1 MQSGQLLN
9 LQRLE
14 RQYLQTLSQN
24 GWESPVVVNAAVDFA
39 NTLIRDGRSLLKSG
53 NNPQAEMFFNRA
65 KEITT
70 PISITSGIFYTA
82 NFVLARGN
90 AILQIVQL
98 YEQQNQYQKAWMNI
112 KEVVPFMEKFAYT
125 KRVNISEDDQ
135 NVLKLYVQLLF
146 HGCEVCRMMHRKDD
160 MLDQCNKYVEILQRL
175 GITFDSLRNLTKD
188 EFHQEFKKWFL
199 MLAKAFYY
207 IGKSQFKV
215 GFEKEAL
222 RNLYKSW
229 QISELIYGM
238 DAPAT
243 IKARDK
249 YEKLSQK
256 MEFEMIMGK
265 EKVDFQQFKEDLQK
279 DVGQELLKKVVTLK
293 PNKNFNHHIIQQVK
307 SYQQIVGQLTQ
318 HTTKY
323 QMPEYVKKVRIEYE
337 DKLRTISFQQKFD
350 DSNNKQKQYQIKNK
364 KSSSRAVSTYNQSLL
379 PQDRL
384 FSPRLSN
391 ATQSQ
396 RSSLYQLENH
406 MDQLKQ
412 QLQTTELK
420 KDTVDDLLLSRPQ
433 IKSEYV
439 VQRKKKNDN
448 KETESAQQIK
458 NISKKKF
465 LSNRLIPRVLNKQS
479 SQLIH
484 IKSDSQQS
492 EQKIH
497 KLQTIQDLN
506 QQQQMDDLH
515 VPTTES
521 ILAQQ
526 QQQQIQQMPVI
537 QNVLTEVSEKNDN
550 HFADLLNKYTMDQLN
565 LAATIIQSCY
575 RRYSKGIKKVQSIQT
590 IELTPINLPRPINA
604 TQISEK
610 IDSQQTGRNQ
620 MKVSIKEMKNSVRRR
635 NFGFDSIVKEIKN
648 TDSDQSSSNKAKTVI
663 WSQLLKSS
671 TINQNRNCTSYLSC
685 SLILK
690 LRFGNSPIFGSEPL
704 VMPTLKIRIRR
715 KKKKYNMT
723 YLLVKYVYIC
733 SKLQLENQLQYIMNI
748 FADVQSIKAL
758 QLIVYFRLSNDK
770 QQYTLNFKINNFASY
785 LDEYQRWF
793 SKDRLQN
800 FNGLLSIYCKQQ
812 TLHQSNKY
820 HAIIFSGAEY
830 AHEIVSKLLYALK
843 NHYYLIRSVVGF
855 KIISMKD
862 VIQHQL
868 QHDIIDIRSYYK
880 NKQIE
885 KENKRRMIQRQFKIE
900 PIKIIEHKTEELP
913 TISSSSRNRKQQLF
927 SDEIKQSRE
936 QSIIIQDSDDNK
948 SDLSKGGVTSQSP
961 TEQKQFSNNFKSIEN
976 ISEKDFIQEIPQ
988 RNPKKQYS
996 VIHNR
1001 NTMASPRFDSII
1013 SSQALIRNAVQ
1024 RKTHVSHFLEF
1035 SKKQKPDEIKKE
1047 EFNFEP
1053 PISKQSL
1060 DEYSRDRS
1068 QSDIQFLND
1077 YLPEFQFAN
1086 LADFAEYQP
1095 QEGPIISFKNQFNY
1109 KSTYF
1114 PPRGQIIQ
1122 PEPEQFLP
1130 EYPDQFIM
1138 LNVTLR
1144 QDNSIKTGYIL
1155 YEDGSTYLVIDN
1167 QDGNIIKQLIQIDPG
1182 IRLPNRQKKL
1192 QILELLKEKKSSS
1205 QRLTLAQELKQYN
1218 YRHTEIILDRYIK
1231 RVNHYDEFIH
1241 NEIHQYLRTNQVMP
1255 PTEIKCLNYSEK
1267 RTSLILMPDL
1277 NRTET
1282 EEGIQLTIET
1292 GVNQSNEEAI
1302 DSKSFLTY
1310 RSKFHINNNKF
1321 YYFEENL
1328 NFKVETCFREVKILD
1343 TKLLYLSDQQA
1354 KQDLL
1359 VLKKNMHE
1367 LIRNQKLLV
1376 KITLYNPNQH
1386 LYYFRTI
1393 QSIQDIE
1400 KMLHIFIKPQLIGYQ
1415 IKSQAKLQRKL
1426 IGRALQFNRQ
1436 FVSLEDRN
1444 RDKFSGLDQFLL
1456 MYIIDPL
1463 QFINNENH
1471 RLLKQTILFYYFKQQ
1486 LKLTLI
1492 SSSRL
1497 RYFMKTYFHRKT
1509 FNAQSRVSNIGKVFV
1524 ECEVYQFNE
1533 FYCDQLTNDHTYFY
1547 FQITPQ
1553 ESRTKVFKLVLDFA
1567 DIKSICNKVTS
1578 HNCFQDKVLR
1588 EIIKILTAY
1597 LVCYRTN
1604 TYHGIKI
1611 PLSYIASQSKY
1622 DLHNTF
1628 TEVTYG
1634 SNILEEQQHARS
1646 SHPKLSILISDP
1658 MLRKKSQVQIMDVQI
1673 DNLQMPEEANK
1684 VLKNTTM
1691 LTPIFRGQKFIY
1703 KTTKIVNNMYVII
1716 TISYL
1721 SLNKFQIGLYIP
1733 QTCRNFSCYIS
1744 SNDFQNMNPVFLES
1758 IFPSCL
1764 VTKETIDQF
1773 YINRWKFSEMNKIYQ
1788 MAINHPDE
1796 FEDFY
1801 SEMRS
1806 QARAIPQS
1814 ELQKLTESKVSINN
1828 EDEFLDKPLDDTPKM
1843 LDSFSDQSRQN
1854 ARSSTQPPLF
1864 VKKQFSKQFSVQNSI
1879 GQTSMRLPLPTSQ
1892 FQQKTD
1898 KSIFY
1903 RNSPRVSNQDSIE
1916 NLYSSDKDLFFN
1928 QILVRKNNLD
1938 MISTFEIKIWES
1950 LIDRVKITKNQQN
1963 RFILNLD
1970 TFKGVLRENLY
1981 TQVVYLGN
1989 EVNALFEVFVENIR
2003 KPFNMLKPYI
2013 PIRLNESQNFQLY
2026 QRITLFEQ
2034 PKIVNF
2040 KLMLRKVLYS
2050 YYNDERRNLQN
2061 LKLNDC
2067 SVDQYEFIESDI
2079 QKCSVY
2085 MLNKLKKQLKLNP
2098 SKFIVQDVQGDE
2110 KCPQVIKVNANY
2122 EQYSSF
2128 KSYQYTLLK
2137 RMVFTMRPTQIY
2149 EKRKRFWLYFESMKN
2164 CKNTTVKYNLKEIQH
2179 CIPNAIGLLNL
2190 GLHQELGNR
2199 IYRSFKNRL
2208 LVSTHQLL
2216 Q

>member
-24 GWESPVVVNAAVDFA
+24 GWESPVVVNAAVEFA
-39 NTLIRDGRSLLKSG
+39 NTLIRDGRTLLKSD

-82 NFVLARGN
+82 NFVRARGN

-112 KEVVPFMEKFAYT
+112 KEVLPFMEKFAYT
-125 KRVNISEDDQ
+125 KRVNINEDDQ
-135 NVLKLYVQLLF
+135 NVLKIYVQLLF

-160 MLDQCNKYVEILQRL
+160 MLDQCNKYVEILNRL

-229 QISELIYGM
+229 QIFELIYGM

-279 DVGQELLKKVVTLK
+279 DVGQDLLKKVVTLK

-307 SYQQIVGQLTQ
+307 SYQQIVGQLSQ

-337 DKLRTISFQQKFD
+337 DKLRTISFQQKQD
-350 DSNNKQKQYQIKNK
+350 ESNNKYKQYQIKNK

-391 ATQSQ
+391 ATLSQ
-396 RSSLYQLENH
+396 RTSLYQLDNH

-412 QLQTTELK
+412 QLYTTELK
-420 KDTVDDLLLSRPQ
+420 KDTVDDLLLTRPQ
-433 IKSEYV
+433 IKSEYIL
-439 VQRKKKNDN
+439 QKKKNDN
-448 KETESAQQIK
+448 KQTESIQPIK

-465 LSNRLIPRVLNKQS
+465 VSNRLIPRILNKQS
-479 SQLIH
+479 TQIIH

-497 KLQTIQDLN
+497 KLQTIQDQN
-506 QQQQMDDLH
+506 FQQQMDDLH

-521 ILAQQ
+521 LLIQQ
-526 QQQQIQQMPVI
+526 QQQQQTQQLPI
-537 QNVLTEVSEKNDN
+537 LQNVLTEMSEQSEN

-565 LAATIIQSCY
+565 LAASIIQSCY
-575 RRYSKGIKKVQSIQT
+575 KRYSKIIKKIKSVQT
-590 IELTPINLPRPINA
+590 IDLTPINLPRPNNA
-604 TQISEK
+604 TQISDKVE
-610 IDSQQTGRNQ
+610 SQQTGRNQ
-620 MKVSIKEMKNSVRRR
+620 MKLSVKEMKNSVRRR
-635 NFGFDSIVKEIKN
+635 NFGFDSIVREIKN
-648 TDSDQSSSNKAKTVI
+648 TDSEQSSSNKAKTLVQI
-663 WSQLLKSS
+663 IKEFYNL
-671 TINQNRNCTSYLSC
+671 
-685 SLILK
+685 
-690 LRFGNSPIFGSEPL
+690 PESEL
-704 VMPTLKIRIRR
+704 YFL
-715 KKKKYNMT
+715 
-723 YLLVKYVYIC
+723 
-733 SKLQLENQLQYIMNI
+733 SKLFFDSEIKIWKLSNIWVRAFSDANSQNQDSEDDDEEIQNDISPSEIQNQLQYIMNI
-748 FADVQSIKAL
+748 FTDVQSIKAL

-800 FNGLLSIYCKQQ
+800 FNGLLNIYCKQQ
-812 TLHQSNKY
+812 ALHQSNKCR
-820 HAIIFSGAEY
+820 AIVFSSIDN

-843 NHYYLIRSVVGF
+843 NHYYLIRSVVGY
-855 KIISMKD
+855 KIVSMKD

-885 KENKRRMIQRQFKIE
+885 KENKRQMILRQLKVE
-900 PIKIIEHKTEELP
+900 PIKIIERQTQELP
-913 TISSSSRNRKQQLF
+913 TISSSSRHRRQQLF
-927 SDEIKQSRE
+927 TDEIKQSHE
-936 QSIIIQDSDDNK
+936 QSIVIQESDDNK
-948 SDLSKGGVTSQSP
+948 SEYSKGGITSQSP
-961 TEQKQFSNNFKSIEN
+961 TDQKHFSNNFKSIEN
-976 ISEKDFIQEIPQ
+976 ISEKDIIQEIPL

-1013 SSQALIRNAVQ
+1013 SSQALIRNTVQ
-1024 RKTHVSHFLEF
+1024 RKTHGSHFLEF
-1035 SKKQKPDEIKKE
+1035 SKKHKLDLTKKE

-1060 DEYSRDRS
+1060 DDQSRDRS

-1086 LADFAEYQP
+1086 LADFEDYQP
-1095 QEGPIISFKNQFNY
+1095 QEGPTIELKNEFNY

-1114 PPRGQIIQ
+1114 PPRGLIIQ

-1130 EYPDQFIM
+1130 EYPDKFIM
-1138 LNVTLR
+1138 MNVTIK
-1144 QDNSIKTGYIL
+1144 QDNCIKTGYIL
-1155 YEDGSTYLVIDN
+1155 YEEGSTYLIIDN
-1167 QDGNIIKQLIQIDPG
+1167 KNGNIIKQMIQIDLD

-1192 QILELLKEKKSSS
+1192 QILEQLNEKESRS
-1205 QRLTLAQELKQYN
+1205 QKLSLIEELKQQN
-1218 YRHTEIILDRYIK
+1218 YRHTQIMLDRYVRRI
-1231 RVNHYDEFIH
+1231 NHYDEFIH
-1241 NEIHQYLRTNQVMP
+1241 NEIHQQLYSNQILP
-1255 PTEIKCLNYSEK
+1255 PTQIKYLNTTERRVSFE
-1267 RTSLILMPDL
+1267 LLQEQ

-1282 EEGIQLTIET
+1282 EEGMQLKIET
-1292 GVNQSNEEAI
+1292 GIKQSNEEVI

-1310 RSKFHINNNKF
+1310 RSKFNINKNKF

-1328 NFKVETCFREVKILD
+1328 NLKVEINFREVKILD

-1367 LIRNQKLLV
+1367 LIRHQKLLL
-1376 KITLYNPNQH
+1376 KIIIYNPNQH

-1393 QSIQDIE
+1393 KSIQDIE

-1436 FVSLEDRN
+1436 FISLEERN
-1444 RDKFSGLDQFLL
+1444 RDKFSALDQFLL

-1509 FNAQSRVSNIGKVFV
+1509 FNAQSKVSNIGKVFV

-1533 FYCDQLTNDHTYFY
+1533 FYADQSINDHTYFY

-1553 ESRTKVFKLVLDFA
+1553 ESRTKIFKLVLDFA

-1578 HNCFQDKVLR
+1578 HNCFQNKVLH

-1634 SNILEEQQHARS
+1634 SNILEEQKHARS

-1658 MLRKKSQVQIMDVQI
+1658 TLRKKSQAQIMDVQI

-1773 YINRWKFSEMNKIYQ
+1773 YINRWKFSEMNKIYE
-1788 MAINHPDE
+1788 MAVNHPDE

-1828 EDEFLDKPLDDTPKM
+1828 EDEFLEKPNDDTPKI

-1864 VKKQFSKQFSVQNSI
+1864 MKKQFSKQFSVQNSI
-1879 GQTSMRLPLPTSQ
+1879 AQTMRLSLPTSQ

-1898 KSIFY
+1898 KSLFY
-1903 RNSPRVSNQDSIE
+1903 RHSPRVSNQDSLE

-1928 QILVRKNNLD
+1928 QILVRKNTLD

-1950 LIDRVKITKNQQN
+1950 LIDKVKITKNQQN

-1989 EVNALFEVFVENIR
+1989 EVNALFEVFVENVK

-2067 SVDQYEFIESDI
+2067 SLDQYEFIESDI

-2098 SKFIVQDVQGDE
+2098 FKFIVQDVQGDE

-2149 EKRKRFWLYFESMKN
+2149 ISIFYQEKRKKFWLYFESMKN
-2164 CKNTTVKYNLKEIQH
+2164 CKNTTIKYHLKEIQH

-2216 Q
+2216 L

>member
-24 GWESPVVVNAAVDFA
+24 GWESPVVVNAAVEFA
-39 NTLIRDGRSLLKSG
+39 NTLIRDGRALLKCG

-70 PISITSGIFYTA
+70 PISMTSGIFYTA
-82 NFVLARGN
+82 NFVRARGN
-90 AILQIVQL
+90 SILQIVQL

-112 KEVVPFMEKFAYT
+112 KEVLPFMEKFAYT
-125 KRVNISEDDQ
+125 KRININEDDQ
-135 NVLKLYVQLLF
+135 LVLKLYVQLLF

-160 MLDQCNKYVEILQRL
+160 MLDQCNKYVEILNRL

-188 EFHQEFKKWFL
+188 EFHQDYKKWFL

-229 QISELIYGM
+229 QIFELIYGL

-265 EKVDFQQFKEDLQK
+265 EKVDFQQFKDDLQK
-279 DVGQELLKKVVTLK
+279 DVGQELLKKVITLK

-307 SYQQIVGQLTQ
+307 SYQQIVGQLSQ

-337 DKLRTISFQQKFD
+337 DKLRTISFQQKHEE
-350 DSNNKQKQYQIKNK
+350 SNSKYKQYQIKNK
-364 KSSSRAVSTYNQSLL
+364 KSSSRAISTYNQSLL
-379 PQDRL
+379 PQERL
-384 FSPRLSN
+384 FSPKLSN

-396 RSSLYQLENH
+396 RTSLYQLDNH
-406 MDQLKQ
+406 MDQLKE
-412 QLQTTELK
+412 QLYTTELK
-420 KDTVDDLLLSRPQ
+420 KDTTDELLLSRPQ

-439 VQRKKKNDN
+439 LQKKKTDI
-448 KETESAQQIK
+448 KQTESAQPIK

-465 LSNRLIPRVLNKQS
+465 KSNRMIPRILNKQS
-479 SQLIH
+479 TQLINL
-484 IKSDSQQS
+484 KSESQQS

-497 KLQTIQDLN
+497 KMQTMQELNFLQQC
-506 QQQQMDDLH
+506 DDLRQ
-515 VPTTES
+515 PTTES
-521 ILAQQ
+521 VLIQQ
-526 QQQQIQQMPVI
+526 QQQQQQTLQIPLI
-537 QNVLTEVSEKNDN
+537 QNVLTEMSEQSE
-550 HFADLLNKYTMDQLN
+550 HLFADLLTKYTMEQLN
-565 LAATIIQSCY
+565 LAASIIQNAY
-575 RRYSKGIKKVQSIQT
+575 RKHVLNIKKIQSAKT
-590 IELTPINLPRPINA
+590 IELTPINLPKPVNV
-604 TQISEK
+604 TQVSEK
-610 IDSQQTGRNQ
+610 IDSQQTGRNL
-620 MKVSIKEMKNSVRRR
+620 MKVSVKDMKNSVRKR
-635 NFGFDSIVKEIKN
+635 NFGFDSIVREIKN
-648 TDSDQSSSNKAKTVI
+648 TDSDKSSSNKAKTLVQIIKEFYSLPEPELYFLSKIFFDYEIKI
-663 WSQLLKSS
+663 WKLSNICVRAYSDANSQ
-671 TINQNRNCTSYLSC
+671 NQQSEDEQE
-685 SLILK
+685 IQHDI
-690 LRFGNSPIFGSEPL
+690 SPSE
-704 VMPTLKIRIRR
+704 I
-715 KKKKYNMT
+715 
-723 YLLVKYVYIC
+723 
-733 SKLQLENQLQYIMNI
+733 SHQLQYIMNI

-770 QQYTLNFKINNFASY
+770 QQYTLNFKINNFANY
-785 LDEYQRWF
+785 LDEYQKWF

-800 FNGLLSIYCKQQ
+800 FNGLLSIYCNQQ
-812 TLHQSNKY
+812 SLHQPNKCQ
-820 HAIIFSGAEY
+820 AIVYSAQEY
-830 AHEIVSKLLYALK
+830 AHEIVGKLLYALK
-843 NHYYLIRSVVGF
+843 NHFYLIRSVVGF
-855 KIISMKD
+855 KIVSMKD
-862 VIQHQL
+862 VIQNQL
-868 QHDIIDIRSYYK
+868 QHEIIDIRSYYK

-885 KENKRRMIQRQFKIE
+885 KENKRLMLLKQFRID
-900 PIKIIEHKTEELP
+900 PIRIIECQTEELP
-913 TISSSSRNRKQQLF
+913 TISSSRNRRQQLYTE
-927 SDEIKQSRE
+927 EIKQSQE
-936 QSIIIQDSDDNK
+936 QSIVVQESEDNK
-948 SDLSKGGVTSQSP
+948 SEYSKGITSQSP
-961 TEQKQFSNNFKSIEN
+961 TDQKNYSNHYKSIDN
-976 ISEKDFIQEIPQ
+976 ISEKQIIQEIPQ

-1001 NTMASPRFDSII
+1001 NTMISPRFDNII
-1013 SSQALIRNAVQ
+1013 SSQALIRNSVQ
-1024 RKTHVSHFLEF
+1024 RKTHGSHFLEF
-1035 SKKQKPDEIKKE
+1035 SKKHNLQLIKKDE
-1047 EFNFEP
+1047 LNFEP
-1053 PISKQSL
+1053 PLSKQSL
-1060 DEYSRDRS
+1060 DEQIKDRS

-1077 YLPEFQFAN
+1077 YLPEFQFAT
-1086 LADFAEYQP
+1086 LANFEDYKP
-1095 QEGPIISFKNQFNY
+1095 QEGPTINFKYQVNY

-1114 PPRGQIIQ
+1114 PPRGQIIY

-1130 EYPDQFIM
+1130 EYPDQFII
-1138 LNVTLR
+1138 LNITIKN
-1144 QDNSIKTGYIL
+1144 DNRIKTGYV
-1155 YEDGSTYLVIDN
+1155 YYDEGQTYLIVDN
-1167 QDGNIIKQLIQIDPG
+1167 KDGNITKQLLQIDPG
-1182 IRLPNRQKKL
+1182 FRLPNRKKKL
-1192 QILELLKEKKSSS
+1192 QILKQLQEKKNESVKSS
-1205 QRLTLAQELKQYN
+1205 LIQEFLQYN
-1218 YRHTEIILDRYIK
+1218 YRHTLILLERYVRRI
-1231 RVNHYDEFIH
+1231 NHYNEFIQ
-1241 NEIHQYLRTNQVMP
+1241 NEIYQQLCSNQILP
-1255 PTEIKCLNYSEK
+1255 PTSIKCLNYSEK
-1267 RTSLILMPDL
+1267 KVSLELFQDYV
-1277 NRTET
+1277 RTET
-1282 EEGIQLTIET
+1282 EESTQLTIEKAIS
-1292 GVNQSNEEAI
+1292 QINEDEI
-1302 DSKSFLTY
+1302 KDSKSFLAY
-1310 RSKFHINNNKF
+1310 RSKFNINKNKL
-1321 YYFEENL
+1321 YYFQSHFNL
-1328 NFKVETCFREVKILD
+1328 KVEVCFRETKIRD

-1354 KQDLL
+1354 KQDLI

-1367 LIRNQKLLV
+1367 LINNQKLQL
-1376 KITLYNPNQH
+1376 KITLYNPNKN
-1386 LYYFRTI
+1386 LYFFRTI
-1393 QSIQDIE
+1393 NTVEDIE
-1400 KMLHIFIKPQLIGYQ
+1400 KMLHIFVKPQLIGYQ
-1415 IKSQAKLQRKL
+1415 IKSQAKMQRKL
-1426 IGRALQFNRQ
+1426 IGRALQFHRQ
-1436 FVSLEDRN
+1436 FVDLEERN
-1444 RDKFSGLDQFLL
+1444 RDKFSALDQFLL

-1497 RYFMKTYFHRKT
+1497 RYFMKTYFHLKT
-1509 FNAQSRVSNIGKVFV
+1509 FKAQSKVSNIGKVFV
-1524 ECEVYQFNE
+1524 ECEVYQFNQ
-1533 FYCDQLTNDHTYFY
+1533 FYLDQVNNDHTYFY

-1553 ESRTKVFKLVLDFA
+1553 ESRTKVFKLVLDIA
-1567 DIKSICNKVTS
+1567 DIKSLYNKVTS
-1578 HNCFQDKVLR
+1578 QNCFKDKVLH

-1597 LVCYRTN
+1597 LVCQRTN

-1611 PLSYIASQSKY
+1611 PLSYIANQSKY

-1634 SNILEEQQHARS
+1634 SNILEEQQNARS
-1646 SHPKLSILISDP
+1646 SHPKLSVLMSDP
-1658 MLRKKSQVQIMDVQI
+1658 TLRKKSQAQIMEVQI
-1673 DNLQMPEEANK
+1673 DNLQLPEEANK

-1744 SNDFQNMNPVFLES
+1744 SSDFHNMNPVFLES

-1773 YINRWKFSEMNKIYQ
+1773 YINRWKFAEMNKIYQ
-1788 MAINHPDE
+1788 MAVNHPDE

-1814 ELQKLTESKVSINN
+1814 ELQKLTESKVSINY
-1828 EDEFLDKPLDDTPKM
+1828 EEEFLEKPYDDNTPKM
-1843 LDSFSDQSRQN
+1843 LESFSDQSRQN
-1854 ARSSTQPPLF
+1854 ARSSTQPPVF

-1879 GQTSMRLPLPTSQ
+1879 GQSNPMRLSLPTSQ

-1898 KSIFY
+1898 KSLFY
-1903 RNSPRVSNQDSIE
+1903 KHSPRISNQCSVE

-1928 QILVRKNNLD
+1928 QVLIRKNNLD

-1950 LIDRVKITKNQQN
+1950 LIDRVQISKNTQN

-1989 EVNALFEVFVENIR
+1989 EVNALFEVFVENVR
-2003 KPFNMLKPYI
+2003 KPFNMSKPYF
-2013 PIRLNESQNFQLY
+2013 PIRLNESQNFQMY

-2040 KLMLRKVLYS
+2040 KMMLRKVLYS
-2050 YYNDERRNLQN
+2050 YYNDEKRNLQN

-2098 SKFIVQDVQGDE
+2098 SKFIVQEVEGDE

-2122 EQYSSF
+2122 AQYSSF
-2128 KSYQYTLLK
+2128 KAYQYTLLK
-2137 RMVFTMRPTQIY
+2137 RMVFTMKPTQIHVSIFY
-2149 EKRKRFWLYFESMKN
+2149 QEKRKKFCLYFESMKN
-2164 CKNTTVKYNLKEIQH
+2164 CKNTIVKYSLKEIQH
-2179 CIPNAIGLLNL
+2179 CIPNTIGLLNL

-2208 LVSTHQLL
+2208 LVSTYQQLL
-2216 Q
+2216 

>member
-24 GWESPVVVNAAVDFA
+24 GWESPVVVNAAVEFA
-39 NTLIRDGRSLLKSG
+39 NTLLRDGRSLIKQG

-82 NFVLARGN
+82 NFVRARGN

-112 KEVVPFMEKFAYT
+112 KEVLPFMEKFAYS
-125 KRVNISEDDQ
+125 KRININEDDK
-135 NVLKLYVQLLF
+135 NVLKVYVQLLF

-160 MLDQCNKYVEILQRL
+160 MLDQCNKYVEILHRL
-175 GITFDSLRNLTKD
+175 GITFESLRNLTKD
-188 EFHQEFKKWFL
+188 EFHQEYKKWFL

-215 GFEKEAL
+215 GFERESL
-222 RNLYKSW
+222 SNLYKSQ
-229 QISELIYGM
+229 QIFEIIYGM

-243 IKARDK
+243 IKAKDK

-256 MEFEMIMGK
+256 MEFDMIMAK

-293 PNKNFNHHIIQQVK
+293 PNKTFNHHIIQQVK
-307 SYQQIVGQLTQ
+307 SYQQIVGQLSQ

-323 QMPEYVKKVRIEYE
+323 QMPEYVQKVRIEYE
-337 DKLRTISFQQKFD
+337 DKLRTISFQQKYD
-350 DSNNKQKQYQIKNK
+350 DSNNKYKQYQIKNK
-364 KSSSRAVSTYNQSLL
+364 KLSSRAVSTYNQSFL

-384 FSPRLSN
+384 FSPKLSSN
-391 ATQSQ
+391 ATQSK
-396 RSSLYQLENH
+396 RTSLYQLENH
-406 MDQLKQ
+406 MDQLKE
-412 QLQTTELK
+412 QLYTTELK
-420 KDTVDDLLLSRPQ
+420 KDTMDELLLSRPM

-439 VQRKKKNDN
+439 LHKKKNDN
-448 KETESAQQIK
+448 KQNESAQPIK
-458 NISKKKF
+458 NLNKKKF
-465 LSNRLIPRVLNKQS
+465 KSSRLIPRILNKQS
-479 SQLIH
+479 TQNIH

-497 KLQTIQDLN
+497 KMQTIQDQN
-506 QQQQMDDLH
+506 FQQQNDDLH
-515 VPTTES
+515 MPTTES
-521 ILAQQ
+521 LLQQQQQ
-526 QQQQIQQMPVI
+526 QQQQII
-537 QNVLTEVSEKNDN
+537 QVPFIQKIQTEVSEQKEYIYT
-550 HFADLLNKYTMDQLN
+550 DLLNKYTMDQLN
-565 LAATIIQSCY
+565 LAASIIQSCY
-575 RRYSKGIKKVQSIQT
+575 RKYSKTIKQIQSVQT
-590 IELTPINLPRPINA
+590 IELTPINLPKPINV

-610 IDSQQTGRNQ
+610 VESQQTGRNQ
-620 MKVSIKEMKNSVRRR
+620 MKVSVKDMKNSFRRR
-635 NFGFDSIVKEIKN
+635 NFGFDSIVREIKN
-648 TDSDQSSSNKAKTVI
+648 TDSDQSSSNKAKT
-663 WSQLLKSS
+663 
-671 TINQNRNCTSYLSC
+671 
-685 SLILK
+685 
-690 LRFGNSPIFGSEPL
+690 L
-704 VMPTLKIRIRR
+704 VQIIKEF
-715 KKKKYNMT
+715 YNLPEQEL
-723 YLLVKYVYIC
+723 YFL
-733 SKLQLENQLQYIMNI
+733 SKLFFDSEIKIWKLSNICVRAFSDANAQNLETEEQEQIQNDISPSEIQHQLQYIMNI
-748 FADVQSIKAL
+748 FADVRSIKAL

-770 QQYTLNFKINNFASY
+770 QHYTLNFKINNFASY

-812 TLHQSNKY
+812 SLYQSNKCNVIVFQSTEI
-820 HAIIFSGAEY
+820 AQ
-830 AHEIVSKLLYALK
+830 EIVSKLLYAIK

-855 KIISMKD
+855 KIITMKD
-862 VIQHQL
+862 VISNQL
-868 QHDIIDIRSYYK
+868 QHEIIDIRSYYK

-885 KENKRRMIQRQFKIE
+885 KENKRQMLLKQLKME
-900 PIKIIEHKTEELP
+900 PIKIVEHQKQELP
-913 TISSSSRNRKQQLF
+913 SISSSRNKRQLLF
-927 SDEIKQSRE
+927 NDEIQYSRE
-936 QSIIIQDSDDNK
+936 QSIIIQESDDNK
-948 SDLSKGGVTSQSP
+948 SDQSKIITSQSP
-961 TEQKQFSNNFKSIEN
+961 SDQKHFSNHLQSIEN
-976 ISEKDFIQEIPQ
+976 ISEKDIIQEIPL

-1001 NTMASPRFDSII
+1001 NTMTSPRFDSII
-1013 SSQALIRNAVQ
+1013 SSQAVIRNPIQ
-1024 RKTHVSHFLEF
+1024 RKTHGSQFLEF
-1035 SKKQKPDEIKKE
+1035 SRKQKLDLIKQE
-1047 EFNFEP
+1047 EFNLEP

-1060 DEYSRDRS
+1060 DEQIRDRS
-1068 QSDIQFLND
+1068 NSDIQFLND
-1077 YLPEFQFAN
+1077 YLSEFHFAN
-1086 LADFAEYQP
+1086 LADFEDYQP
-1095 QEGPIISFKNQFNY
+1095 KEGPILSFKNQFNY

-1114 PPRGQIIQ
+1114 PPRGLIIY
-1122 PEPEQFLP
+1122 PEPEPFLP
-1130 EYPDQFIM
+1130 EYPDSFIM
-1138 LNVTLR
+1138 LNVTLK
-1144 QDNSIKTGYIL
+1144 QDKQIKTGFVL
-1155 YEDGSTYLVIDN
+1155 YEEGQVYLIIDN
-1167 QDGNIIKQLIQIDPG
+1167 REGNVHKQILQIDPG

-1192 QILELLKEKKSSS
+1192 EILKHLIDKPDNS
-1205 QRLTLAQELKQYN
+1205 QRLSIVQELQQYN
-1218 YRHTEIILDRYIK
+1218 YRHTLIMLQRYV
-1231 RVNHYDEFIH
+1231 RRMNHYDEYIQ
-1241 NEIHQYLRTNQVMP
+1241 NEIHQSLCSNNIIPSTS
-1255 PTEIKCLNYSEK
+1255 IKCLNYSDK
-1267 RTSLILMPDL
+1267 IVSLQLLQNDI
-1277 NRTET
+1277 RTET
-1282 EEGIQLTIET
+1282 EEGIQIIIET
-1292 GVNQSNEEAI
+1292 GIPQSNEELI
-1302 DSKSFLTY
+1302 DSKSFHCY
-1310 RSKFHINNNKF
+1310 RSKFNINKNKF
-1321 YYFEENL
+1321 YYYQTNL
-1328 NFKVETCFREVKILD
+1328 SLKVEVCFRETKILD
-1343 TKLLYLSDQQA
+1343 TKLLYLSEQQA
-1354 KQDLL
+1354 KQDLI
-1359 VLKKNMHE
+1359 VLKKNMHQF
-1367 LIRNQKLLV
+1367 ISHSKLLV
-1376 KITLYNPNQH
+1376 KILLYNPNQKQ
-1386 LYYFRTI
+1386 YFYRTI
-1393 QSIQDIE
+1393 DSLQDIE

-1415 IKSQAKLQRKL
+1415 IKSQAKIQRRL

-1436 FVSLEDRN
+1436 VICLEDRN
-1444 RDKFSGLDQFLL
+1444 RDKFSALDQFLL

-1463 QFINNENH
+1463 QFIKNENH
-1471 RLLKQTILFYYFKQQ
+1471 RLLKSTILFYYFKQQ

-1524 ECEVYQFNE
+1524 ECEVYQFNK
-1533 FYCDQLTNDHTYFY
+1533 FYSDQQNNDHTYFY

-1567 DIKSICNKVTS
+1567 DIKSICNKVVLQ
-1578 HNCFQDKVLR
+1578 NCFKDKVLHQ
-1588 EIIKILTAY
+1588 IIKILTAY

-1634 SNILEEQQHARS
+1634 SNILEEQQNARS

-1658 MLRKKSQVQIMDVQI
+1658 MLRKKSQAQIMDVQI

-1758 IFPSCL
+1758 IFPSNL

-1773 YINRWKFSEMNKIYQ
+1773 YINRWKFSEMNKIFE
-1788 MAINHPDE
+1788 MAVNHPDE

-1814 ELQKLTESKVSINN
+1814 ELQKLTESRVSINN
-1828 EDEFLDKPLDDTPKM
+1828 EDEFLEKQYDETPK
-1843 LDSFSDQSRQN
+1843 LLESFSDQSRQN
-1854 ARSSTQPPLF
+1854 ARSSTQPPIF

-1879 GQTSMRLPLPTSQ
+1879 GQSNPQRLSLPTSQ

-1898 KSIFY
+1898 KSLFY
-1903 RNSPRVSNQDSIE
+1903 RNSPRVSNQCSME
-1916 NLYSSDKDLFFN
+1916 NLYQSDKDLFFN

-1950 LIDRVKITKNQQN
+1950 LIDKVQITKNSQN

-2003 KPFNMLKPYI
+2003 KPFNMLKPYM
-2013 PIRLNESQNFQLY
+2013 PIRLNESQNYQLY

-2034 PKIVNF
+2034 PQIVNF

-2098 SKFIVQDVQGDE
+2098 SKFIVQEVQGDE

-2128 KSYQYTLLK
+2128 KCYQYTLLK
-2137 RMVFTMRPTQIY
+2137 RMVFTMRPTLIY
-2149 EKRKRFWLYFESMKN
+2149 VSIFYQEKRKKFWLYFESMKN
-2164 CKNTTVKYNLKEIQH
+2164 CKNTTVKYNLKDIQH

-2208 LVSTHQLL
+2208 LVSTHQQLL
-2216 Q
+2216 